1 MEVDIGSGSGDRP
14 PLILVV
20 EDETEIR
27 LLTIA
32 AIEGMGFRTLGAGNV
47 REALDQLEDHRD
59 IDVVVT
65 DVRMPGEMDGADL
78 AFTIRSR
85 WPSIGIVVISGYFD
99 PKVSRLPVG
108 TSFLAKPY
116 RTRELQALLDQQLD
130 LERGNLRAR
139 RR

>member
-1 MEVDIGSGSGDRP
+1 MVDIGSGSGDRP

-20 EDETEIR
+20 EDETDIR

-139 RR
+139 RP

>member
-1 MEVDIGSGSGDRP
+1 MVDIGSGSGDRP

-20 EDETEIR
+20 EDETDIR